1 MTKIISLYNN
11 KGGVAKTTTLFNMA
25 IYLAKEMGKK
35 VLLVDCDPQC
45 NCTELFYCS
54 SENFD
59 NPDEILPGTTIYE
72 ALKPRFE
79 GDAARIDVKTID
91 LGVSPIYENLNILR
105 GDINFSRAEQYFSSA
120 IAQAVTE
127 SVHDKNT
134 YAVMSR
140 MLRDLGELH
149 KFDYILCDVGPSAGS
164 ITRMTILSCDGVFIP
179 TAPDRF
185 SYQAVQG
192 MGAIMNDWLTR
203 HDVIVS
209 TFEPYGIKNPFKQ
222 TYFFGAILNNYKI
235 HRAGKKKSSYMRWEQ
250 LIKDGIKKFLLAGP
264 GNRLIPLTPALE
276 EEPFVASIRDVGPM
290 APVAQIVGRA
300 IFDISQ
306 ADTVHA
312 SSDGD
317 HYRGVVWGD
326 WQRRME
332 EYKVEIGKII
342 FAMG

>member
-25 IYLAKEMGKK
+25 VYLAKDLDKK

-54 SENFD
+54 AEDFD
-59 NPDEILPGTTIYE
+59 DPDVALPGTTIYE

-79 GDAARIDVKTID
+79 GEAARIDVKNID
-91 LGVSPIYENLNILR
+91 LGVSPLYANLSILR
-105 GDINFSRAEQYFSSA
+105 GDINFSRAEQFFSTA

-134 YAVMSR
+134 YAVVSR

-149 KFDYILCDVGPSAGS
+149 SFDYILCDVGPSAGS

-185 SYQAVQG
+185 SYQAIQG
-192 MGAIMNDWLTR
+192 MGAIMNDWFAR
-203 HDVIVS
+203 HDLIVS
-209 TFEPYGIKNPFKQ
+209 TFEPYGIKNPFKT
-222 TYFFGAILNNYKI
+222 TYFFGAIVNNYKI
-235 HRAGKKKSSYMRWEQ
+235 HRAGKKKNSYVKWEE
-250 LIKDGIKKFLLAGP
+250 LIKDGIKNFLLG
-264 GNRLIPLTPALE
+264 GTEKRLVPFKKKLE
-276 EEPFVASIRDVGPM
+276 TEPFVASIRDVGPM
-290 APVAQIVGRA
+290 APVAQMVGKA

-306 ADTVHA
+306 QDTVHA

-317 HYRGVVWGD
+317 YYRGAVWGD
-326 WQRRME
+326 WERRMD
-332 EYKVEIGKII
+332 EYKAEIAKII
-342 FAMG
+342 LSME